1 MNHPTLH
8 LTEIPP
14 RDGPRALGGFSL
26 VEVMITI
33 GLLTVA
39 LGAMVEIMGNQS
51 QRRRLDES
59 QVAAASI
66 AAQVAERIQSA
77 RWEWLGTER
86 QPWSYGRYLDLQG
99 TAGARPPMTY
109 SAADPENDLETQGL
123 LPKGVLQ
130 TGTEVGL
137 EVYIEWYRGLDAPAD
152 SGIVSPG
159 VFTATDGIDA
169 TTAFRTTIQV
179 DGKLAQDAPV
189 NAQYRRID
197 SGTGV
202 WNPDLDLSPTT
213 FITDSEPLAARII
226 VRWAAQ
232 KGTFSMPGSIVLW
245 VARSP

>member
-1 MNHPTLH
+1 MSQSTQFHEET
-8 LTEIPP
+8 PP

-51 QRRRLDES
+51 QRRSLDES

-66 AAQVAERIQSA
+66 ATQLAERIQSA

-86 QPWSYGRYLDLQG
+86 LPWSYGRYIVRQG
-99 TAGARPPMTY
+99 TAGARPPMTF
-109 SAADPENDLETQGL
+109 AAATAEDDLATQGL
-123 LPKGVLQ
+123 LPKGVMQ

-137 EVYIEWYRGLDAPAD
+137 EVFVEWYRGLDAPAD
-152 SGIVSPG
+152 SGVVSPG
-159 VFTATDGIDA
+159 VFTATDGI
-169 TTAFRTTIQV
+169 TTTTDFRKRIQV
-179 DGKLAQDAPV
+179 GEEPGLDAPV
-189 NAQYRRID
+189 KAVYRTID
-197 SGTGV
+197 SGSGP
-202 WNPDLDLSPTT
+202 WNPDQDLSPTT
-213 FITDSEPLAARII
+213 YIDTSEPLAARII
-226 VRWAAQ
+226 VRWAEQ